1 MADGMRR
8 VLGVGLLASVV
19 MGMIE
24 MIYEA
29 VAGAGFWAPV
39 VFIGATVVRRL
50 QLIQGPVPFDLTGV
64 VLGLMGHMMNSA
76 LVGLIF
82 VRVFALAAVPRGAL
96 VGWGVVYGLVILG
109 VMWFAVLP
117 VIDPVMLRLNPAVFA
132 IAHVAWGATLGA
144 FVPASS
150 RVPGELQS
158 A

>member
-8 VLGVGLLASVV
+8 VLGVGLVASVA

-50 QLIQGPVPFDLTGV
+50 QLVQIPVPFDLAGV

-76 LVGLIF
+76 ILGLIF
-82 VRVFALAAVPRGAL
+82 VRVFASAATPRGAL
-96 VGWGVVYGLVILG
+96 IGWGVIYGLVILG

-117 VIDPVMLRLNPAVFA
+117 AIDPVMLRLNPAVFA
-132 IAHVAWGATLGA
+132 VAHVAWGATLGILA
-144 FVPASS
+144 PASS
-150 RVPGELQS
+150 RASARLQS